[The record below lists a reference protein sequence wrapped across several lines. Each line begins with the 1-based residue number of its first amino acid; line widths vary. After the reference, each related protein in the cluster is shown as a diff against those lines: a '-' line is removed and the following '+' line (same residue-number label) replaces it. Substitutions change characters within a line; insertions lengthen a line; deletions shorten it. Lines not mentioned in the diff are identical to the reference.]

1 MKYKLLGSAM
11 VVLILVCALAASV
24 LEAEEGPARIH
35 QHLSARGPDAGC
47 GCDGAELCTHLPLVI
62 IDTGGQEIPGA
73 PVGYDAD
80 GETIYSTTA
89 DGESMLSARISILD
103 NETRNHHPSDTPD
116 LESAGLIRI
125 RGRSSRYFDKHNYL
139 LRFTDDDG
147 AYADH
152 EVMGMDA
159 HYEWTLHGP
168 YLDKSLIRNYLWYNI
183 AGVADF
189 AGHSPI
195 PILFIQQSLQGH
207 PATFGGAGQTASGG
221 LGAGPADSVEAD
233 PTGRS
238 GRKAGITPYQSEK

>member
-35 QHLSARGPDAGC
+35 QRLSARGPDAGC

-73 PVGYDAD
+73 PVGYDAH

-147 AYADH
+147 AYAAT
-152 EVMGMDA
+152 VVQLSMYSAAFYVISSAISMKMG
-159 HYEWTLHGP
+159 YRTLIYLQVFQGQKFTLKKISPKHGAQKRCGSCYP
-168 YLDKSLIRNYLWYNI
+168 LL
-183 AGVADF
+183 
-189 AGHSPI
+189 
-195 PILFIQQSLQGH
+195 
-207 PATFGGAGQTASGG
+207 TAAMRLEKGIMRCFFW
-221 LGAGPADSVEAD
+221 
-233 PTGRS
+233 RS
-238 GRKAGITPYQSEK
+238 CLV